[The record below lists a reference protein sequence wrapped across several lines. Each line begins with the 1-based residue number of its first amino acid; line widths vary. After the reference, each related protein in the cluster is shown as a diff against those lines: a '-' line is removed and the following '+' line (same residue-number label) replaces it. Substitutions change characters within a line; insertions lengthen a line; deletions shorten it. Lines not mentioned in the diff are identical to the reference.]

1 MSHLVAALV
10 RAAVL
15 GLALAAYSLLP
26 FASED
31 ALGTGLIAFAG
42 VVVVSVV
49 WAFVDGLRH
58 GLRTAV
64 LRWAVV
70 GVLLALG
77 WWVVFAATNRD
88 SSMSFTELLSSD
100 AGFVPFV
107 LALVLVPAATGA
119 SFGSV
124 LGRAR
129 GDR

>member
-15 GLALAAYSLLP
+15 GLALAVYSLLP

-31 ALGTGLIAFAG
+31 ALGKGLIAFAG
-42 VVVVSVV
+42 VVVASVV

-64 LRWAVV
+64 LWWAVV

-77 WWVVFAATNRD
+77 WWIVSAATSRD
-88 SSMSFTELLSSD
+88 GSMSFTDLLSSD
-100 AGFVPFV
+100 AGFLPFV

-129 GDR
+129 RDR